1 MNLLRR
7 IVTGHDAD
15 GRSIVISDEEAPA
28 EGRDLGQLYAW
39 GTEHVPTA
47 VVARAEDIDASEE
60 LNNPPRRGLK
70 VFFVEFPPDDGASTD
85 AEKRA
90 YAKHLFASL
99 GPGFT
104 QPDASRYPFMHVTA
118 TVDCVIVLSGE
129 VSLLLDEGDPVPLKP
144 FDVVVQQGTNP
155 RLDQHRPRAGA
166 AGRGHGGDGVTRRR
180 PVLAMPTRRRGAVP
194 RPWATGADT
203 RGGRDRPGTGPRS

>member
-144 FDVVVQQGTNP
+144 FDVVVQQGTN
-155 RLDQHRPRAGA
+155 HA
-166 AGRGHGGDGVTRRR
+166 
-180 PVLAMPTRRRGAVP
+180 
-194 RPWATGADT
+194 WIN
-203 RGGRDRPGTGPRS
+203 TGPEPALLAAVMVAMA